1 MGAIGIASGAGAGGG
16 RGRAR
21 RDECKRPVA
30 WPSDRIQVL
39 AYGML
44 LEENTGAIVE
54 ECRIRYHADNVVVS
68 LVLDDAGRAEVRAA
82 VQRARELRAS
92 LERPP
97 VTTDERKCVR

>member
-1 MGAIGIASGAGAGGG
+1 
-16 RGRAR
+16 
-21 RDECKRPVA
+21 
-30 WPSDRIQVL
+30 
-39 AYGML
+39 ML